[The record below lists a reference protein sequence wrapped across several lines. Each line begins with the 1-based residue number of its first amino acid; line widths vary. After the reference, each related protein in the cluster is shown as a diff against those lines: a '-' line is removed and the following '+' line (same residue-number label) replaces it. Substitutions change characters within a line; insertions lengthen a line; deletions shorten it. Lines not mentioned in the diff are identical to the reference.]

1 MTMTTQAMTAFEG
14 AYIFTSQAQ
23 GFDEQEKLRV
33 WQWDGEDALSRGY
46 RFVIDLAQAMGDED
60 SCAPLLGT
68 RATFAHADPAQGVR
82 WHGIVTRL
90 EQTGQDSLYRYL
102 RVTLEPQWVLA
113 RLDLAS
119 RVHAAE
125 SATIELK
132 DLVDFTLRGCGL
144 QVMPLAPEPG
154 KPADPDDFGDYAWHV
169 SAEHAGHFRTDF
181 VCQYAETAYAFL
193 SRRLEHAGIAYCFE
207 QGDARE
213 KMVFLGDASY
223 GQQPLGLH
231 WRPASAQTLDVSAA
245 CVQTLTEAS
254 ELGYGR
260 AVVRDYLPENV
271 ALDLFA
277 EYPLGKVG
285 TEQFDEGRHGQY
297 GTYGEG
303 YATQD
308 CGKFIARLR
317 AEMAD
322 CMRSRRT
329 ASGYAPQLKAGDL
342 ARVQGYP
349 KADDVLTLRVVSV
362 RQQGR
367 QPLPGKATDD
377 AAEAQASTVWTG
389 IAEDVTYRPSL
400 VTPMPRI
407 PGLVTAVVES
417 DKGVY
422 DPISGQYTALH
433 MQRDM
438 QSQLRDYPYL
448 NENGYYRIRFHFAEN
463 GQRWQES
470 ARLAAVR
477 ENDAAKVPVAQVPRN
492 SGWVRMATPYA
503 GSSGVEGEEFGLY
516 LPLNEGAEVLVS
528 FLNGDPDRPVI
539 MGAVPNSDN
548 VSLVNGRK
556 EGVGMAQEG
565 DYRDAPNSKIGGLRM
580 QGGNM
585 LAFNNVEGQ
594 QTLVLQSPV
603 ADSYMVMGGRESDE
617 KAQGILLHSEKHISV
632 MANSKTENIAGKG
645 MRRVYDL
652 TPAIPEKE
660 KKEEKDELY
669 KTGKSF
675 NLPWL
680 KGETG
685 VTLDKP
691 SVSAKVNAGVSAGAS
706 LSLDFALK
714 MGVSFSGVVAADWSV
729 GFSAKTD
736 INFLSYAYV
745 KKEESLKI
753 QRRKVILL
761 EDSASVGKSVEKI
774 IRKESSVGSQHIQ
787 AESVSRTEAGKV
799 LVMSVVKKRMDSGVT
814 KADLMKDTV
823 TQPKTFLQSLIPKPE
838 FPKPAQLEEDSVLV
852 DFNDSGQLDAAA
864 CSSLLLNEEHAKLVG
879 KNNVYIS
886 GGKEVVVSVDHSDG
900 IVKLISPNGAFVAGD
915 NGSATIGMDGIELT
929 TQNAKNIDLDSS
941 GAISLKSTQFG
952 AQSKG
957 MMKLDANGV
966 IKLG

>member
-1 MTMTTQAMTAFEG
+1 MTMTTPAMTAFEG
-14 AYIFTSQAQ
+14 AYVFTSQAQ
-23 GFDEQEKLRV
+23 GFDEQDKLRV

-68 RATFAHADPAQGVR
+68 RATFAHADPVQGVR

-90 EQTGQDSLYRYL
+90 EQTGQDSQYRYL

-144 QVMPLAPEPG
+144 QIMPLAPEPG

-285 TEQFDEGRHGQY
+285 IEQFDEGRHGQY

-308 CGKFIARLR
+308 CGKFMARLR
-317 AEMAD
+317 AEMTD

-349 KADDVLTLRVVSV
+349 KADGALTLRVVSV

-400 VTPMPRI
+400 VTPIPRI

-422 DPISGQYTALH
+422 DPLSGQYTALH

-548 VSLVNGRK
+548 ASLVNGRK

-585 LAFNNVEGQ
+585 LAFNNAEGQ

-603 ADSYMVMGGRESDE
+603 ADSYMVMGGRESDG

-652 TPAIPEKE
+652 TPAMPEKE
-660 KKEEKDELY
+660 KKEEKGELY

-680 KGETG
+680 KGDTG

-691 SVSAKVNAGVSAGAS
+691 SVSAKVNTGVSAS

-736 INFLSYAYV
+736 INFLSYDYV
-745 KKEESLKI
+745 KKEDSLKI
-753 QRRKVILL
+753 QRRKAMFI
-761 EDSASVGKSVEKI
+761 EEETKAGKSIDRI
-774 IRKESSVGSQHIQ
+774 IRKESIYGSQHVQ
-787 AESVSRTEAGKV
+787 AESVSRIEAGQALVFSVTRKPIV
-799 LVMSVVKKRMDSGVT
+799 LGTSE
-814 KADLMKDTV
+814 AELMLDTAV
-823 TQPKTFLQSLIPKPE
+823 QAKTFLQSLIPDVSL
-838 FPKPAQLEEDSVLV
+838 PKRMGPEEDSILAY
-852 DFNDSGQLDAAA
+852 DTDGGKLDEAAQ
-864 CSSLLLNEEHAKLVG
+864 SSLLLNEEHAKLVG
-879 KNNVYIS
+879 KNNVYVS

-929 TQNAKNIDLDSS
+929 TKNSKNIDLISS
-941 GAISLKSTQFG
+941 GAINLESPQFG
-952 AQSKG
+952 AKAKG
-957 MMKLDANGV
+957 TMMLNANGLL
-966 IKLG
+966 KLG